1 MTRVSPVPHHEEQEL
16 ATGGGA
22 LAVANVID
30 RAVAYVCRAVILL
43 TGIVLLALLTAN
55 VVARYVLESGGFRFA
70 QELPERLFPW
80 FIMAGV
86 ALAVQKGAHMAV
98 ETILSRLNRNGARLL
113 LLVGHAIIIASYA
126 ILGWEALSV
135 AEIVAIEKSPVL
147 GLSSS
152 YSYYALALGCAA
164 VILTTFALALRVARL
179 GPEAMPTPD
188 PEETGI

>member
-1 MTRVSPVPHHEEQEL
+1 MTRVAPVPHHEQEL
-16 ATGGGA
+16 ATGGGT

-30 RAVAYVCRAVILL
+30 RAVGFACRSIILL
-43 TGIVLLALLTAN
+43 TGIALLAILTAN

-86 ALAVQKGAHMAV
+86 ALAVQKGGHMAV
-98 ETILSRLNRNGARLL
+98 ESVLSRLSRNGARVM
-113 LLVGHAIIIASYA
+113 LLVGFAIIIASYA
-126 ILGWEALSV
+126 ILGWEAIGV
-135 AEIVAIEKSPVL
+135 ADIVSIETSPVL

-152 YSYYALALGCAA
+152 WSYYALALGCLG
-164 VILTTFALALRVARL
+164 VILTTSALALRVWKL

>member
-1 MTRVSPVPHHEEQEL
+1 MTRVAPLPQHEQKL

-22 LAVANVID
+22 IAVANVID
-30 RAVAYVCRAVILL
+30 RAVGLLCQTIILL
-43 TGIVLLALLTAN
+43 AGIALLAILTAN

-86 ALAVQKGAHMAV
+86 ALAVQKGGHMAV
-98 ETILSRLNRNGARLL
+98 ESLLSRLNRNGARLML
-113 LLVGHAIIIASYA
+113 LIGHAIIIASYA
-126 ILGWEALSV
+126 ILGWEAMSV
-135 AEIVAIEKSPVL
+135 ADIVSIEKSPVL

-152 YSYYALALGCAA
+152 YSYYALALGCLA
-164 VILTTFALALRVARL
+164 VILTTFALALRVAML

>member
-1 MTRVSPVPHHEEQEL
+1 M

-22 LAVANVID
+22 LSVANIID
-30 RAVAYVCRAVILL
+30 RAVGFVCQAMILL
-43 TGIVLLALLTAN
+43 IGIALLAILTAN

-86 ALAVQKGAHMAV
+86 ALAVQKGGHMAV
-98 ETILSRLNRNGARLL
+98 ESVLARLSRNGARMM
-113 LLVGHAIIIASYA
+113 LLVGFAIIIASYT
-126 ILGWEALSV
+126 ILGWEAIGV
-135 AEIVAIEKSPVL
+135 ADIVSIETSPVL

-152 YSYYALALGCAA
+152 YSYYALALGCIA
-164 VILTTFALALRVARL
+164 VILTTFALALRVAVI

>member
-1 MTRVSPVPHHEEQEL
+1 MTRVAPLPHHEREL
-16 ATGGGA
+16 ATGSGA
-22 LAVANVID
+22 LALARIID
-30 RAVAYVCRAVILL
+30 RAVAFACQAVILL
-43 TGIVLLALLTAN
+43 TGIALLAILTAN

-86 ALAVQKGAHMAV
+86 ALAVQKGGHMAV
-98 ETILSRLNRNGARLL
+98 ESVLSRLSRNGARIM
-113 LLVGHAIIIASYA
+113 LLVGHAIIMASYA
-126 ILGWEALSV
+126 VLAWEALGV
-135 AEIVAIEKSPVL
+135 ADIVSIETSPVL

-152 YSYYALALGCAA
+152 YSYYALALGCIA
-164 VILTTFALALRVARL
+164 VILTTFALALRVAVI

>member
-1 MTRVSPVPHHEEQEL
+1 MTRVAPISHHEQEL
-16 ATGGGA
+16 ATGGGT
-22 LAVANVID
+22 LAVANGID
-30 RAVAYVCRAVILL
+30 RAVAFTCRAVILL
-43 TGIVLLALLTAN
+43 TGIALLAILTAN

-86 ALAVQKGAHMAV
+86 ALAVQKGGHMAV
-98 ETILSRLNRNGARLL
+98 ESILSRLNRNGARIM

-126 ILGWEALSV
+126 ILGWEALGV
-135 AEIVAIEKSPVL
+135 ADIVSIETSPVL

-164 VILTTFALALRVARL
+164 VILTTFALALRVAKL
-179 GPEAMPTPD
+179 GPEALPTPD

>member
-1 MTRVSPVPHHEEQEL
+1 MTRVAPLPHHEQTR
-16 ATGGGA
+16 ATGGGV
-22 LAVANVID
+22 LAVANIID
-30 RAVAYVCRAVILL
+30 RSVGFLCRAMILL
-43 TGIVLLALLTAN
+43 TGIALLVLLTAN

-86 ALAVQKGAHMAV
+86 ALAVQKGGHMAV
-98 ETILSRLNRNGARLL
+98 ESLLARMKRNGARMM
-113 LLVGHAIIIASYA
+113 LLVGHVIIIASYA
-126 ILGWEALSV
+126 ILGWEALGV
-135 AEIVAIEKSPVL
+135 ADIVSIETSPVL

-164 VILTTFALALRVARL
+164 VILTTFALALRVAMI

>member
-1 MTRVSPVPHHEEQEL
+1 MTRVAPVPHRHEQDA

-22 LAVANVID
+22 LAVAGIID
-30 RAVAYVCRAVILL
+30 RAVGFACRTIIQLS
-43 TGIVLLALLTAN
+43 GLALLVILAAN

-86 ALAVQKGAHMAV
+86 ALAVQKGGHMAV
-98 ETILSRLNRNGARLL
+98 ETVLSRLNRNGARLL

-135 AEIVAIEKSPVL
+135 AEIVAIERSPVL

-164 VILTTFALALRVARL
+164 VILTTFALALRVAML

-188 PEETGI
+188 PEETGL

>member
-1 MTRVSPVPHHEEQEL
+1 MTRVAPLPHHEQEL

-22 LAVANVID
+22 LAVAGVLD
-30 RAVAYVCRAVILL
+30 RVVGFTCRAVILL
-43 TGIVLLALLTAN
+43 TGIALLAILTAN

-86 ALAVQKGAHMAV
+86 ALAVQKGGHMAV
-98 ETILSRLNRNGARLL
+98 ESVLSRLNRQGARIL

-126 ILGWEALSV
+126 VLSWEAMGV
-135 AEIVAIEKSPVL
+135 ADIVSIEKSPVL

-152 YSYYALALGCAA
+152 YSYYALALGCIA
-164 VILTTFALALRVARL
+164 VILTTFALALRVAVI

>member
-1 MTRVSPVPHHEEQEL
+1 MTRVSPLPHSDEQETV
-16 ATGGGA
+16 TGGGA
-22 LAVANVID
+22 LSVANIID
-30 RAVAYVCRAVILL
+30 RAVAYACQAMILL
-43 TGIVLLALLTAN
+43 TGIALLAILTAN

-86 ALAVQKGAHMAV
+86 ALAVQKGGHMAV
-98 ETILSRLNRNGARLL
+98 ESVLARLNRSGARIM
-113 LLVGHAIIIASYA
+113 LLVGFTIIIVSYA
-126 ILGWEALSV
+126 VLGWEAFGV
-135 AEIVAIEKSPVL
+135 ADIVSIETSPVL

-152 YSYYALALGCAA
+152 WSYYALALGCLG
-164 VILTTFALALRVARL
+164 VILTTVALALRVWKL

>member
-1 MTRVSPVPHHEEQEL
+1 MTRVAPLPHHDEEEL

-22 LAVANVID
+22 LVVANAID
-30 RAVAYVCRAVILL
+30 RAVGFLCRVMILL
-43 TGIVLLALLTAN
+43 TGLALLGILTAN

-86 ALAVQKGAHMAV
+86 ALAVQKGGHMAV
-98 ETILSRLNRNGARLL
+98 ESVLSRLNRNGARIM

-126 ILGWEALSV
+126 MLGWEALGV
-135 AEIVAIEKSPVL
+135 ADIVSIETSPVL

-152 YSYYALALGCAA
+152 YSYYALALGCGAI
-164 VILTTFALALRVARL
+164 ILTTFALALRVAKL

>member
-1 MTRVSPVPHHEEQEL
+1 MTRAAPLPHHEREL
-16 ATGGGA
+16 ATGSGA
-22 LAVANVID
+22 LPVAKVID
-30 RAVAYVCRAVILL
+30 RAVALACQAVILL
-43 TGIVLLALLTAN
+43 TGIALLAILTAN

-86 ALAVQKGAHMAV
+86 ALAVQKGGHMAV
-98 ETILSRLNRNGARLL
+98 ESVLSRLNRNGARIM

-126 ILGWEALSV
+126 VLAWEALGV
-135 AEIVAIEKSPVL
+135 ADIVSIETSPVL

-152 YSYYALALGCAA
+152 YSYYALALGCIA
-164 VILTTFALALRVARL
+164 VILTTFALALRVAVI

-188 PEETGI
+188 PEETGL

>member
-1 MTRVSPVPHHEEQEL
+1 MTRVSPLPHHDEQQL

-22 LAVANVID
+22 LSMANIID
-30 RAVAYVCRAVILL
+30 RSVGFICRAVILL
-43 TGIVLLALLTAN
+43 TGLALLVLLTAN
-55 VVARYVLESGGFRFA
+55 VVARYVMESGGFRFS

-86 ALAVQKGAHMAV
+86 ALAVQKGGHMAV
-98 ETILSRLNRNGARLL
+98 ESLLARLSSSGARVL
-113 LLVGHAIIIASYA
+113 LLVGFVIIIASYA
-126 ILGWEALSV
+126 ILGWEALGV
-135 AEIVAIEKSPVL
+135 ADIVSIETSPVL

-152 YSYYALALGCAA
+152 YSYYALALGCLA
-164 VILTTFALALRVARL
+164 VILTTFALGLRVWKL